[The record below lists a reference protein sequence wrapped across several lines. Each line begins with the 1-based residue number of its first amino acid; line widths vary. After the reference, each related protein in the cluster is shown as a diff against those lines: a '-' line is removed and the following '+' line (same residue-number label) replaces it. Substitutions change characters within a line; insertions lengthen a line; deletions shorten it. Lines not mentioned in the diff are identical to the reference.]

1 MRTAV
6 MASALSFVVVVSCHG
21 AAFRQ
26 GPSSNPSNLNYS
38 AATGNQKFLVR
49 TYDDFESD
57 GQTLTGLSWWGASS
71 GSAADLR
78 NFSGF
83 HVGIYGEVAGRPDV
97 ASAHYQATVSL
108 ASLQIVGTGRVT
120 AGGNVEYRF
129 AMSLPSLTLAAGRY
143 WLSVA
148 SVLHTP
154 ASDCFAWNTS
164 EQGNGVNALFL
175 HQTQTWISQNRD
187 QAFELIPGPSTMA
200 LGLAALVAARRR
212 RAAIDSCS
220 G

>member
-1 MRTAV
+1 
-6 MASALSFVVVVSCHG
+6 MASALSFGVVVSCHG
-21 AAFRQ
+21 AVFRQ
-26 GPSSNPSNLNYS
+26 GPSINPSNLSYS
-38 AATGNQKFLVR
+38 AATGNQSFFIR
-49 TYDDFESD
+49 TYDDFESN
-57 GQTLTGLSWWGASS
+57 GQTLTGLSWWGSSS

-83 HVGIYGEVAGRPDV
+83 HVGIYGEAAGRPDV
-97 ASAHYQATVSL
+97 ASARYQATVSI
-108 ASLQIVGTGRVT
+108 ASLQIVETGRVT

-129 AMSLPSLTLAAGRY
+129 AISLPSLTLAAGRY

-148 SVLHTP
+148 SVLQAP
-154 ASDCFAWNTS
+154 GSDCFAWNTS

-175 HQTQTWISQNRD
+175 HQTHAWINQNRD
-187 QAFELIPGPSTMA
+187 QAFELIPGPSTSA

-212 RAAIDSCS
+212 RATIDSCS